1 VSSFGTDA
9 YFLLSLN
16 IGKLSRKSA
25 TKALLFIALTLFTF
39 LFSSDVFAARPLTT
53 DDAYTVEKGKFQV
66 EGGFDFTRQ
75 DNHDKEYFPSLTLTY
90 GLFERMD
97 IGIGTG
103 YLFID
108 PAEGKK
114 VDGFSDTPLKVK
126 YRFLDQKDWIPS
138 FSVSG
143 TLITPTASKSKG
155 LGSGKVDF
163 NINTIFT
170 WNLSKRFQLH
180 TNLGYTFIGD
190 NQENDELNFS
200 IAGQFVLTEKWALVG
215 EIFGLNKFNGN
226 KRDDPISGLVGIQ
239 YTLIPD
245 ILVLDAGVQIGMNKA
260 APDFR
265 VTTGVTFFFKP

>member
-1 VSSFGTDA
+1 MSSITKCLMFIVPI
-9 YFLLSLN
+9 F
-16 IGKLSRKSA
+16 SA
-25 TKALLFIALTLFTF
+25 VIYSTAA
-39 LFSSDVFAARPLTT
+39 FAARPLTT
-53 DDAYTVEKGKFQV
+53 DDAYTVKEGEFQV
-66 EGGFDFTRQ
+66 EAGFDFTRQ

-114 VDGFSDTPLKVK
+114 VNGFSNTPLKVK

-138 FSVSG
+138 FAVSG

-170 WNLSKRFQLH
+170 WNLSKRFQLY
-180 TNLGYTFIGD
+180 TNLGYTFIGY

-200 IAGQFVLTEKWALVG
+200 IAGQFVLSEKWALVG
-215 EIFGLNKFNGN
+215 EIFGVNNFNGN
-226 KRDDPISGLVGIQ
+226 RRDDPLSGLVGVQ
-239 YTLIPD
+239 YILLTD
-245 ILVLDAGVQIGMNKA
+245 KLVLDTGVEIGMNKA